1 MGGYVEGII
10 AILCINLIFAYGV
23 FLTAASGQ
31 LNLGGAGFQAI
42 GAYVAGVCSNSILHF
57 SVRGLGLIVRWLILV
72 VGPYYCAEVGT
83 DCAA

>member
-23 FLTAASGQ
+23 FLTDASGQ

-42 GAYVAGVCSNSILHF
+42 GAYVAGVCSNSLGFPIFF
-57 SVRGLGLIVRWLILV
+57 SVVTFMLM
-72 VGPYYCAEVGT
+72 YYNYLLT
-83 DCAA
+83 WI